1 MLYNLLGLSPLP
13 ALGRLLFPDWECA
26 RMSLASA
33 RVYGKVSVT
42 IPNLL
47 SNPGHA
53 LESCFDSCVAVV
65 GPAEHEIGFV

>member
-1 MLYNLLGLSPLP
+1 M
-13 ALGRLLFPDWECA
+13 LFPDWEHA
-26 RMSLASA
+26 RMSLTSN

-47 SNPGHA
+47 SSQGHS
-53 LESCFDSCVAVV
+53 LELYFELCVLAV

>member
-1 MLYNLLGLSPLP
+1 MYNLLDPFSLL
-13 ALGRLLFPDWECA
+13 RKILFPDWEHA
-26 RMSLASA
+26 RMSLTSS

-47 SNPGHA
+47 SSQGHS
-53 LESCFDSCVAVV
+53 LELYFELCVLVV